1 VFGSGWVRF
10 HGWGRPGEISVY
22 RYGGMLER
30 DRVQGRKMVVERDDS
45 TCFALL
51 FQNERKFEFGEGRER
66 EALVLSLD

>member
-1 VFGSGWVRF
+1 
-10 HGWGRPGEISVY
+10 
-22 RYGGMLER
+22 MLER
-30 DRVQGRKMVVERDDS
+30 DRVPGRKMVVERDDS